1 MDLFHVATV
10 LLLLASVFG
19 YVNVRFFGLPSTIGL
34 MVITLVCSLAL
45 LLFDLGWD
53 QTARLFP
60 ELGLGDLGLREFLGS
75 SVGQV
80 DFSRTLL
87 HGMLS
92 FLLFAGALHV
102 NLEELLQRKWAIG
115 TLATMGVALSTLIVG
130 CLSYGLFGAL
140 GLDVPLL
147 YCLVFGALIS
157 PTDPVAVLGVLKTT
171 RVPAS
176 LEAKIA
182 GESLFNDG
190 VGIVAFIVLASMA
203 GLGEHPVQGIDE
215 VLLLFARE
223 AFGGFALGLASGYV
237 AYRAMKTID
246 HFQLEL
252 MITLALV
259 ALINSVA
266 VLLHTSAPIAVVMA
280 GLFIGNQGRRFAMS
294 DTTVDH
300 LEKFWSLVDDV
311 LNAVLFL
318 LIGLELFIIPFE
330 PIRLVA
336 GLIIIPTVLV
346 ARWASVSVPITLLR
360 VARRSF
366 SPRVIQILTWSG
378 LRGGISV
385 ALVLSL
391 PDFASRDLLISCT
404 YQVVLFSII
413 VQGLTIKSVVRGAAA
428 EVPEDSD

>member
-1 MDLFHVATV
+1 MDWFHVVTA
-10 LLLLASVFG
+10 LLLLASIFG
-19 YVNVRFFGLPSTIGL
+19 YVNIRFLGLPATIGL
-34 MVITLVCSLAL
+34 MVITLACSGAL
-45 LLFDLGWD
+45 LLFDLAWD

-60 ELGLGDLGLREFLGS
+60 ELGLGDLGLREVLRS
-75 SVGQV
+75 SVGSL

-87 HGMLS
+87 QGMLS

-115 TLATMGVALSTLIVG
+115 TLSTVGVALSTTIVG
-130 CLSYGLFGAL
+130 CLSYALFAAL

-171 RVPAS
+171 RVSAS

-190 VGIVAFIVLASMA
+190 VGIVAFIMLASMA
-203 GLGEHPVQGIDE
+203 GLGAQAVHGVGE
-215 VLLLFARE
+215 VTWLFVRE
-223 AFGGFALGLASGYV
+223 AFGGFALGLLSGYV

-259 ALINSVA
+259 TLINSIA
-266 VLLHTSAPIAVVMA
+266 ILLHTSAPIAVVVA
-280 GLFIGNQGRRFAMS
+280 GLFIGNHGRRFAMS
-294 DTTVDH
+294 DVTADH
-300 LEKFWSLVDDV
+300 LEKFWSLVDDI
-311 LNAVLFL
+311 LNALLFL
-318 LIGLELFIIPFE
+318 LIGLELFIIPLD
-330 PIRLVA
+330 PMRLAA
-336 GLIIIPTVLV
+336 GLIVIPTVLA
-346 ARWASVSVPITLLR
+346 ARLVSVSVPITLLR
-360 VARRSF
+360 AARRSF
-366 SPRVIQILTWSG
+366 SPRVIRILTWSG

-391 PDFASRDLLISCT
+391 PDFPSRDLLVSCT
-404 YQVVLFSII
+404 YQVVLFSVI
-413 VQGLTIKSVVRGAAA
+413 VQGLTVKAVVRGAGESA
-428 EVPEDSD
+428 